1 MVQMYYKSIIE
12 KDTGDYIVAKSNQ
25 LVQHSKINLSIY
37 EQRTI
42 NYMISKIM
50 ADDKEFNY
58 IEFDYSD
65 FCRLCNIKDT
75 NLTYIKRVIKNL
87 ADKSW
92 WWFDG
97 EKDILIR
104 WIGEAELTPEAVRLR
119 FHPKMEH
126 FLLNLKESG
135 NYTQTELLTYL
146 NFKNRYSPILYDYCR
161 SFINLTFRNKEK
173 TIERVLTLTELRDKL
188 GLNEKE
194 NKGKYP
200 YFKDFRVRVLD
211 PCIEEINQYTD
222 IHIEYEPIKKS
233 RRVESIKL
241 TIQIRD
247 IKERMQMY
255 EERRKSR
262 NEPGE

>member
-1 MVQMYYKSIIE
+1 MQMYKSII
-12 KDTGDYIVAKSNQ
+12 KQDTGDYMVAKSNQ
-25 LVQHSKINLSIY
+25 LVQQSKINLSIY
-37 EQRTI
+37 EQRII
-42 NYMISKIM
+42 NYMISKIV
-50 ADDKEFNY
+50 ADDTDFNF
-58 IEFDYSD
+58 IELDYND

-75 NLTYIKRVIKNL
+75 NLTYVKRVIKSL

-104 WIGEAELTPEAVRLR
+104 WIGEAELTPEEVRLR
-119 FHPKMEH
+119 FHPKMEN

-146 NFKNRYSPILYDYCR
+146 NFKNKYSPILYDYCR
-161 SFINLTFRNKEK
+161 SFVNLTFKNKEK
-173 TIERVLTLTELRDKL
+173 TIERVLTLSELRGKL

-194 NKGKYP
+194 NQNKYP
-200 YFKDFRVRVLD
+200 FFKDLRVYVLE
-211 PCIEEINQYTD
+211 PCIEEVNKYTD

-247 IKERMQMY
+247 IMERMQMY
-255 EERRKSR
+255 EERRATR
-262 NEPGE
+262 NNENN

>member
-1 MVQMYYKSIIE
+1 MNKHII
-12 KDTGDYIVAKSNQ
+12 KYDTGDYMVAKSNQ
-25 LVQHSKINLSIY
+25 LVQQSKINLTLY
-37 EQRTI
+37 EQRAI

-50 ADDKEFNY
+50 ADDTDFNY
-58 IEFDYSD
+58 IEFDYTD

-75 NLTYIKRVIKNL
+75 NLTYIKRVIRTL

-97 EKDILIR
+97 EKYILIR
-104 WIGEAELTPEAVRLR
+104 WIGEAELTPDTIRLK
-119 FHPKMEH
+119 FHPKMER
-126 FLLNLKESG
+126 FLLKLKESG

-146 NFKNRYSPILYDYCR
+146 SFKNRYSPILYDYCR
-161 SFINLTFRNKEK
+161 SFLNLIFRNKEK
-173 TIERVLTLTELRDKL
+173 TIERVLTLAELRDKL

-233 RRVESIKL
+233 RRVASIKL

>member
-1 MVQMYYKSIIE
+1 MYKSII
-12 KDTGDYIVAKSNQ
+12 KQDTGDYMVAKSNQ
-25 LVQHSKINLSIY
+25 LVQQSKINLSIY

-50 ADDKEFNY
+50 ADDTDFNF
-58 IEFDYSD
+58 IEFDYND

-75 NLTYIKRVIKNL
+75 NLTYIKRVIKAL

-104 WIGEAELTPEAVRLR
+104 WIGEAELTPDTIRLK
-119 FHPKMEH
+119 FHPKMER
-126 FLLNLKESG
+126 FLLKLKESG

-146 NFKNRYSPILYDYCR
+146 NFKNKYSPILYDYCR
-161 SFINLTFRNKEK
+161 SFINLTFKNKEK
-173 TIERVLTLTELRDKL
+173 SIDRVLTLTELRDKL

-194 NKGKYP
+194 NKNKYP
-200 YFKDFRVRVLD
+200 YFKDLRVYVLE
-211 PCIEEINQYTD
+211 PCIDEINKHTD

-233 RRVESIKL
+233 RKVESIRLK
-241 TIQIRD
+241 IEIRD
-247 IKERMQMY
+247 IIERMKMY
-255 EERRKSR
+255 EERRATR
-262 NEPGE
+262 NYEND